1 MLIATIEKAHIV
13 RGRIK
18 ETDMRKSF
26 LGIFSGLVLLTMAS
40 APARAVDYT
49 LETVVEGLD
58 APWGLAFLPGGDM
71 LVTELTGALR
81 IIRNGKLV
89 AAPVANVP
97 ESTYGGQGGL
107 MDIVLHPDFADNR
120 LVYLSLSV
128 GTADASALRVIRARF
143 TGAALQDIS
152 TVFEA
157 APKKRGLVHYGARM
171 TFLAD
176 KTLLITVGDGFDLRE
191 QAQNK
196 ANHFGS
202 IVRVTDSGKVP
213 GDNPF
218 VADDAAQPEIFSI
231 GHRNQQSIAQDP
243 ETGIIYETEH
253 GPRGGDELNIIRP
266 GQNYGWPIATYGI
279 DYSGARISPYT
290 QYEGTQPPIV
300 NWTPSIGPSG
310 MIVYRGDNFP
320 AWQGDIFVT
329 SLIDAHVIRVD
340 MQDGAVKGQEFL
352 FDEIGDRLRDI
363 RTAPN
368 GDIYILS
375 EGESGKLWRVSN
387 R

>member
-1 MLIATIEKAHIV
+1 
-13 RGRIK
+13 
-18 ETDMRKSF
+18 MRTRFTKF
-26 LGIFSGLVLLTMAS
+26 ISGLVFLGLAS
-40 APARAVDYT
+40 LPVQAVDYQ

-58 APWGLAFLPGGDM
+58 SPWGLAFLPSGDM
-71 LVTELTGALR
+71 LVTELTGKLR
-81 IIRNGKLV
+81 VIRNGKLV
-89 AAPVANVP
+89 AAAVENVP

-107 MDIVLHPDFADNR
+107 MDIVLHPDYEDNK

-128 GTADASALRVIRARF
+128 GTAQASALRVVRARF
-143 TGAALQDIS
+143 TGTALADIS

-196 ANHFGS
+196 SNHFGS
-202 IVRVTDSGKVP
+202 IVRVTDNGKVP
-213 GDNPF
+213 SDNPF
-218 VADDAAQPEIFSI
+218 VADDTAQPEIYSI

-243 ETGIIYETEH
+243 ATGVIYETEH

-266 GQNYGWPIATYGI
+266 GVNYGWPIATYGI

-290 QYEGTQPPIV
+290 QYEGTAQPVV

-310 MIVYRGDNFP
+310 MIVYRGQSFP
-320 AWQGDIFVT
+320 AWQGDILVT
-329 SLIDAHVIRVD
+329 SLIDRHVIRVD
-340 MQDGAVKGQEFL
+340 MEDGDAKGQEFL
-352 FDEIGDRLRDI
+352 FAEIGDRLRDI
-363 RTAPN
+363 RTAPD

-375 EGESGKLWRVSN
+375 EGTVGKLWRVSA